1 MSSVIHVEHTR
12 HFGLKIW
19 RSILLWKFIYHD
31 RYLIVSSQ
39 TVRSPQKQLQC
50 VMKCLSNV
58 KMFSLSSTW
67 IVYLLVIGYFKVKQ
81 RLISDTLFSQ
91 WSIRIMI
98 YQENSS
104 FISSWGNNLNQ
115 AYIFVFQWMFWLGV
129 SLCLSYVLQRNYLW
143 LDCFMNCSSLRLN
156 VQLEFIKHLMKK
168 TLQVW

>member
-1 MSSVIHVEHTR
+1 MAKY
-12 HFGLKIW
+12 LAMKIDLS
-19 RSILLWKFIYHD
+19 RSIPHRLKQD
-31 RYLIVSSQ
+31 
-39 TVRSPQKQLQC
+39 SPESAKTASMC
-50 VMKCLSNV
+50 NEMFTNV

-104 FISSWGNNLNQ
+104 FISSWGKNLNQ
-115 AYIFVFQWMFWLGV
+115 AYFFVFQWMFWLGV

-156 VQLEFIKHLMKK
+156 VQLEFIKHLNEKDPTSLIKK
-168 TLQVW
+168 MLHC